1 MAKGRS
7 GFDKGG
13 KGTKGDSGK
22 QSKPSYFRE
31 TEKAVQLQANFQR
44 KDTGDEYSKL
54 VYVPKS
60 QLTEDG
66 RPSQWIENQ
75 KGNDEH
81 SYVMSWQDANGKKFS
96 AGQTQKEKEYATKR
110 QEKFAAGQKSYNE
123 LIQQAKNMGIKGV
136 RVGMKRKTIEEK
148 IRKHKS

>member
-1 MAKGRS
+1 MGGRGSSS
-7 GFDKGG
+7 GMSGS
-13 KGTKGDSGK
+13 SGK
-22 QSKPSYFRE
+22 NNTPGKPKYFKE
-31 TEKAVQLQANFQR
+31 TEKAVQLQANFQH
-44 KDTGDEYSKL
+44 KDTGTEYSKL

-75 KGNDEH
+75 KGNEER

-96 AGQTQKEKEYATKR
+96 AGQTQKEKEYAAKR
-110 QEKFAAGQKSYNE
+110 QENFATGQKSYNALLE
-123 LIQQAKNMGIKGV
+123 EAKSLGIKGV
-136 RVGMKRKTIEEK
+136 RKGMKRKTIEEK